1 MHRSIPDSE
10 QVEKQASTS
19 STASD
24 ATTDATPR
32 WQPPDERKAL
42 LKVDF
47 SVLPLLCLGLLVFQ
61 LDRMNLASALTG
73 GLMDDINI
81 DESTVNLANQ
91 MMFLGIVVL
100 EIPFNLI
107 LQRLGPRK
115 WIATQVFIFG
125 LIATLQVFVRERKG
139 FLVVRS
145 FLGLAEAGYI
155 PGSIFTLSTW
165 YHKRELSTRVAVF
178 FFGMFGG
185 NALSPILASGVL
197 LLDGK
202 RNLTGWQWIFLLE
215 GAFTMVV
222 GFLLLLLLPG
232 SPEQPR
238 PLLSPGLITF
248 TEKDRCILQD
258 RLAAD
263 ESETCKGP
271 QRSLTIPWTLI
282 RQTLLH
288 YKRWPSLLS
297 TFCVFS
303 TWTPLMTYTPSIFV
317 DLGFERV
324 SANALAAVGA
334 SLALLVV
341 FFFARLSDRTNRR
354 GACVMAA
361 QTCYLITL
369 VVARS
374 VQPAVGKWSRVGLW
388 TAVNAFAVGYHP
400 IHNTW
405 LQLNCHS
412 PSERSIAIAMW
423 VMFAITGNMV
433 GSQLFQAGDAP
444 RYDDG
449 LLYMIALVAVGIALA
464 GVQEGVYV
472 LHNKRVREGRGAVIN
487 GEEEPR
493 VYVP

>member
-1 MHRSIPDSE
+1 MTHPEIDAD
-10 QVEKQASTS
+10 QAEKQISTSTSTS
-19 STASD
+19 STIELSNSTTQKWPPSD
-24 ATTDATPR
+24 
-32 WQPPDERKAL
+32 EKKAL
-42 LKVDF
+42 LKVDL

-81 DESTVNLANQ
+81 DQSTVNLGNQ

-115 WIATQVFIFG
+115 WIASQVIIFG
-125 LIATLQVFVRERKG
+125 LIATLQVFVKDRNG

-145 FLGLAEAGYI
+145 ILGLAEAGYI

-165 YHKRELSTRVAVF
+165 YHKRELSTRVAIF

-185 NALSPILASGVL
+185 NALSPILASGIL

-202 RNLTGWQWIFLLE
+202 QGLTGWQWIFLLE

-222 GFLLLLLLPG
+222 GILLLLLLPG
-232 SPEQPR
+232 SPIQPR
-238 PLLSPGLITF
+238 PLLTSGIVKF
-248 TEKDRCILQD
+248 TEKDQHILQE
-258 RLAAD
+258 RLLHND
-263 ESETCKGP
+263 PDTPNPNTPRHKP
-271 QRSLTIPWTLI
+271 IPWKLV

-317 DLGFERV
+317 DLGFERIA
-324 SANALAAVGA
+324 ANALAAIGA

-341 FFFARLSDRTNRR
+341 LFFARLSDRTNRR
-354 GACVMAA
+354 GVCVMAA
-361 QTCYLITL
+361 QVCYLVTL
-369 VVARS
+369 IVARQ
-374 VQPAVGKWSRVGLW
+374 VQPSVNGWGRVGLW

-400 IHNTW
+400 IHNT
-405 LQLNCHS
+405 CK
-412 PSERSIAIAMW
+412 P
-423 VMFAITGNMV
+423 
-433 GSQLFQAGDAP
+433 
-444 RYDDG
+444 
-449 LLYMIALVAVGIALA
+449 
-464 GVQEGVYV
+464 
-472 LHNKRVREGRGAVIN
+472 HNTPLPTQRKPI
-487 GEEEPR
+487 
-493 VYVP
+493 